1 MTQSHDPFPPASPIT
16 SANVAPAAPPGTVES
31 TVTAR
36 RAAIAGGVGTLIEY
50 YDFAVYGFL
59 AVVIAPLFFPSASA
73 TASVLATLAV
83 FGLAY
88 VARPLGGIFFGR
100 LGDRRGRRSA
110 LVITVVCM
118 GLACGVL
125 GLLPTHSSVG
135 VFAPILL
142 VLIRLAQGFSA
153 GGEIGGAAT
162 YIAESAPPKRRGF
175 YGSFTPIGSTFG
187 FSVAAAVVG
196 VVALITTDEQ
206 MASWGWRIPFL
217 LALPLAFICLRVRLK
232 LEDTPEFEEMAS
244 KNEVVKSPLKDVVKN
259 HPWSVLRVVGIAI
272 AMNGS
277 GYIGLTYFSVYLIK
291 DLGFSKDSVYWVSA
305 ISIALACMTFPLSGM
320 LTDRFGRKPV
330 LLAGYS
336 LYIVIAFPAFMI
348 LGATGSIVVV
358 GLVYLIYMIL
368 NGVVQVPAFP
378 LFTELFPR
386 SVRYTGVALGFNFGT
401 IAAGG
406 SAPYIATKLVE
417 STGNSISP
425 AYFVA
430 GVCVIGVLTVLTIRE
445 TGNRA
450 LPVQD
455 PLGERLSTD
464 T

>member
-1 MTQSHDPFPPASPIT
+1 MTNVEHPPAR
-16 SANVAPAAPPGTVES
+16 SAES
-31 TVTAR
+31 VPQGKASSTTAR

-59 AVVIAPLFFPSASA
+59 AVIIAPLFFPSTSPGV
-73 TASVLATLAV
+73 SILATLAV
-83 FGLAY
+83 FGVAY

-118 GLACGVL
+118 GIACGIL

-135 VFAPILL
+135 ILAPILL

-162 YIAESAPPKRRGF
+162 YIAESAPPNRRGF
-175 YGSFTPIGSTFG
+175 FGSFTPIGSTLG
-187 FSVAAAVVG
+187 FAVAAAVVG
-196 VVALITTDEQ
+196 LVTLGTTDEQ

-217 LALPLAFICLRVRLK
+217 LALPLAVICLRVRLK
-232 LEDTPEFEEMAS
+232 LEDSPEFEEMAE
-244 KNEVVKSPLKDVVKN
+244 KNQVAKSPLSDVVKRN
-259 HPWSVLRVVGIAI
+259 PLSVLRVIGIAI

-291 DLGFSKDSVYWVSA
+291 DLGFSKDSVYWTSA
-305 ISIALACMTFPLSGM
+305 IAIALACATFPLSGM

-330 LLAGYS
+330 LLTGY
-336 LYIVIAFPAFMI
+336 LAYVVIALPAFMI
-348 LGATGSIVVV
+348 LGATTSIVVV
-358 GLVYLIYMIL
+358 GIVYFVYMVL

-386 SVRYTGVALGFNFGT
+386 AVRYTGVSLGFNIGT

-406 SAPYIATKLVE
+406 TAPYVAAQLVE
-417 STGNSISP
+417 STGNAMSP
-425 AYFVA
+425 AYWVM
-430 GVCVIGVLTVLTIRE
+430 GVCAIGVATVLTIRE
-445 TGNRA
+445 TGKKS
-450 LPVQD
+450 LPV
-455 PLGERLSTD
+455 
-464 T
+464 

>member
-1 MTQSHDPFPPASPIT
+1 MTNVEHPPAR
-16 SANVAPAAPPGTVES
+16 SAES
-31 TVTAR
+31 VPQNKASSTTAR

-59 AVVIAPLFFPSASA
+59 AVIIAPLFFPSTSPGV
-73 TASVLATLAV
+73 SILATLAV
-83 FGLAY
+83 FGVAY

-118 GLACGVL
+118 GIACGIL

-135 VFAPILL
+135 ILAPILL
-142 VLIRLAQGFSA
+142 VVIRLAQGFSA

-162 YIAESAPPKRRGF
+162 YIAESAPPNRRGF
-175 YGSFTPIGSTFG
+175 FGSFTPIGSTLG
-187 FSVAAAVVG
+187 FAVAAAVVG
-196 VVALITTDEQ
+196 LVTLGTTDEQ

-217 LALPLAFICLRVRLK
+217 LALPLAVICLRVRLK
-232 LEDTPEFEEMAS
+232 LEDSPEFEEMAE
-244 KNEVVKSPLKDVVKN
+244 KNQVAKSPLSDVVKRN
-259 HPWSVLRVVGIAI
+259 PLSVLRVIGIAI

-291 DLGFSKDSVYWVSA
+291 DLGFSKDSVYWTSA
-305 ISIALACMTFPLSGM
+305 IAIALACATFPLSGM

-330 LLAGYS
+330 LLAGY
-336 LYIVIAFPAFMI
+336 LAYVVIALPAFMI
-348 LGATGSIVVV
+348 LGATTSIVVV
-358 GLVYLIYMIL
+358 GIVYFVYMVL

-386 SVRYTGVALGFNFGT
+386 AVRYTGVSLGFNIGT

-406 SAPYIATKLVE
+406 TAPYVAAQLVE
-417 STGNSISP
+417 STGNAMSP
-425 AYFVA
+425 AYWVM
-430 GVCVIGVLTVLTIRE
+430 GVCAVGVATVLTIRE
-445 TGNRA
+445 TGKKS
-450 LPVQD
+450 LPV
-455 PLGERLSTD
+455 
-464 T
+464 

>member
-1 MTQSHDPFPPASPIT
+1 MTNVEHPPAR
-16 SANVAPAAPPGTVES
+16 SAES
-31 TVTAR
+31 VPQSKASSTTAR

-59 AVVIAPLFFPSASA
+59 AVIIAPLFFPSTSPGV
-73 TASVLATLAV
+73 SILATLAV
-83 FGLAY
+83 FGVAY

-118 GLACGVL
+118 GIACGIL

-135 VFAPILL
+135 ILAPILL
-142 VLIRLAQGFSA
+142 VVIRLAQGFSA

-162 YIAESAPPKRRGF
+162 YIAESAPPNRRGF
-175 YGSFTPIGSTFG
+175 FGSFTPIGSTLG
-187 FSVAAAVVG
+187 FAVAAAVVG
-196 VVALITTDEQ
+196 LVTLGTTDEQ

-217 LALPLAFICLRVRLK
+217 LALPLAVICLRVRLK
-232 LEDTPEFEEMAS
+232 LEDSPEFEEMAE
-244 KNEVVKSPLKDVVKN
+244 KNQVAKSPLSDVVKRS
-259 HPWSVLRVVGIAI
+259 PLSVLRVIGIAI

-291 DLGFSKDSVYWVSA
+291 DLGFSKDSVYWTSA
-305 ISIALACMTFPLSGM
+305 IAIALACATFPLSGM

-330 LLAGYS
+330 LLAGY
-336 LYIVIAFPAFMI
+336 LAYVVIALPAFMI
-348 LGATGSIVVV
+348 LGATTSIVVV
-358 GLVYLIYMIL
+358 GIVYFVYMVL

-386 SVRYTGVALGFNFGT
+386 AVRYTGVSLGFNIGT

-406 SAPYIATKLVE
+406 TAPYVAAQLVE
-417 STGNSISP
+417 STGNAMSP
-425 AYFVA
+425 AYWVM
-430 GVCVIGVLTVLTIRE
+430 GVCAVGVATVLTIRE
-445 TGNRA
+445 TGKKS
-450 LPVQD
+450 LPV
-455 PLGERLSTD
+455 
-464 T
+464 

>member
-1 MTQSHDPFPPASPIT
+1 MTNVEHPPAR
-16 SANVAPAAPPGTVES
+16 SAES
-31 TVTAR
+31 VPQSKASSTTAR

-59 AVVIAPLFFPSASA
+59 AVIIAPLFFPSTSPGV
-73 TASVLATLAV
+73 SILATLAV
-83 FGLAY
+83 FGVAY

-118 GLACGVL
+118 GIACGIL

-135 VFAPILL
+135 ILAPILL
-142 VLIRLAQGFSA
+142 VVIRLAQGFSA

-162 YIAESAPPKRRGF
+162 YIAESAPPNRRGF
-175 YGSFTPIGSTFG
+175 FGSFTPIGSTLG
-187 FSVAAAVVG
+187 FAVAAAVVG
-196 VVALITTDEQ
+196 LVTLGTTDEQ

-217 LALPLAFICLRVRLK
+217 LALPLAVICLRVRLK
-232 LEDTPEFEEMAS
+232 LEDSPEFEEMAE
-244 KNEVVKSPLKDVVKN
+244 KNQVAKSPLSDVVKRN
-259 HPWSVLRVVGIAI
+259 PLSVLRVIGIAI

-291 DLGFSKDSVYWVSA
+291 DLGFSKDSVYWTSA
-305 ISIALACMTFPLSGM
+305 IAIALACATFPLSGM

-330 LLAGYS
+330 LLAGY
-336 LYIVIAFPAFMI
+336 LAYVVIALPAFMI
-348 LGATGSIVVV
+348 LGATTSIVVV
-358 GLVYLIYMIL
+358 GIVYFVYMVL

-386 SVRYTGVALGFNFGT
+386 AVRYTGVSLGFNIGT

-406 SAPYIATKLVE
+406 TAPYVAAQLVE
-417 STGNSISP
+417 STGNAMSP
-425 AYFVA
+425 AYWVM
-430 GVCVIGVLTVLTIRE
+430 GVCAVGVATVLTIRE
-445 TGNRA
+445 TGKKS
-450 LPVQD
+450 LPV
-455 PLGERLSTD
+455 
-464 T
+464 